1 MIYRLVLSPRACK
14 DLSKL
19 ESPIRQK
26 IDRAFFGLIYDPRK
40 ASNLKFLK
48 DDRLADF
55 RIRVGDY
62 RILYDVYDNDKVIY
76 VLRIGHRKDIYR

>member
-1 MIYRLVLSPRACK
+1 MAYRIILSPRADK
-14 DLSKL
+14 ELKML
-19 ESPIRQK
+19 ERPIQQR
-26 IDRAFFGLIYDPRK
+26 IDRALFKLQDNPFIIK
-40 ASNLKFLK
+40 KKFLD

-62 RILYDVYDNDKVIY
+62 RILYDIYSDDKVVY